1 MSHSSVNK
9 AWEFKCVLESGKEIK
24 SWFYSDTKEDATHR
38 IKQWFAAKL
47 ISLKEIDD
55 PLDIVN
61 RQQALDKT
69 REELVKKKHEEYAER
84 TISELSENRE

>member
-9 AWEFKCVLESGKEIK
+9 AWEFKCVLESGNEIK

-38 IKQWFAAKL
+38 IKQWFVAKL

-55 PLDIVN
+55 PLDIAN
-61 RQQALDKT
+61 KQAEIDKIKEAKDKKK
-69 REELVKKKHEEYAER
+69 REESVQKYYD
-84 TISELSENRE
+84 

>member
-1 MSHSSVNK
+1 MNDSSVNK

-38 IKQWFAAKL
+38 IKQWFVAKL

-55 PLDIVN
+55 PLDIAN
-61 RQQALDKT
+61 KQAEIDKIKEAKDKKK
-69 REELVKKKHEEYAER
+69 REESVQTYYD
-84 TISELSENRE
+84 

>member
-38 IKQWFAAKL
+38 IKQWFVAKL

-69 REELVKKKHEEYAER
+69 REELAKKKHEEYAER
-84 TISELSENRE
+84 TISKLSENRE

>member
-1 MSHSSVNK
+1 MSDSSVNK

-38 IKQWFAAKL
+38 INQWFVAKL

-55 PLDIVN
+55 PLEIRKKQVESDKIREALAKKRN
-61 RQQALDKT
+61 EEFQARQTLNNSIN
-69 REELVKKKHEEYAER
+69 E
-84 TISELSENRE
+84 

>member
-1 MSHSSVNK
+1 MSDSSVNK

-38 IKQWFAAKL
+38 IKQWFVAKL

-55 PLDIVN
+55 PLDIAN
-61 RQQALDKT
+61 KQAEIDKIKEAKDKKK
-69 REELVKKKHEEYAER
+69 REESVQKYYD
-84 TISELSENRE
+84 

>member
-38 IKQWFAAKL
+38 IKQWFVAKL

-55 PLDIVN
+55 PLDIAN
-61 RQQALDKT
+61 KQAEIDKIKEAKDKKK
-69 REELVKKKHEEYAER
+69 REESVQKYYD
-84 TISELSENRE
+84 